1 MSMIAVNKGIRQHL
15 LGDPVIVAA
24 VGTRI
29 VAAET
34 APRDMEY
41 PLVLFTLASA
51 RDLNRV
57 EGVDETD
64 LIFSVKVITHDAV
77 SDPDKAD
84 MDAALTI
91 YDLIH
96 ARLQKAKFEIEEMG
110 MSRCRRDF
118 PFRYDEITEGR
129 VYFYAGGNYRVSVCD

>member
-1 MSMIAVNKGIRQHL
+1 MSLLAVNKGLRQHL
-15 LGDPVIVAA
+15 LDDPLIVAV
-24 VGTRI
+24 VGNRI

-34 APRDMEY
+34 APREMEY

-51 RDLNRV
+51 RDLNRAP
-57 EGVDETD
+57 GVDETD
-64 LIFSVKVITHDAV
+64 LIISVKVITHDAIA
-77 SDPDKAD
+77 DADKAD

-96 ARLQKAKFEIEEMG
+96 ARLQKSKFEVVGMG

-118 PFRYDEITEGR
+118 PFKYDEITEGR
-129 VYFYAGGNYRVSVCD
+129 VYFYAGGNYRVTVNT